1 MNGPRK
7 DIDPATEL
15 AEEDDEQTLPEL
27 EPEAAADAAIDLAAV
42 AGSLA
47 VGRAAITRHARH
59 APSSPGVDRMIDANG
74 EVL

>member
-7 DIDPATEL
+7 DIDPSTDL

-27 EPEAAADAAIDLAAV
+27 EPEAAGEAAIDLAAG

-47 VGRAAITRHARH
+47 VGRAAITRHATSIEN
-59 APSSPGVDRMIDANG
+59 ATISAPPNTPSSAI
-74 EVL
+74 